1 MSSSQDEVDQL
12 VKNAAKIR
20 KDIDGAARHCSSLE
34 KSLAQLESAKEAVF
48 EEDAPVAMALLVGYI
63 KHIESLY
70 ILVQDKKKRGASQVE
85 IVETSM
91 LLMNAS
97 KSYSRE
103 VLSHFESLR
112 DKAKDV
118 MDKSSEVRW
127 VTGRGRAWFAD
138 HPNCLI

>member
-1 MSSSQDEVDQL
+1 M
-12 VKNAAKIR
+12 
-20 KDIDGAARHCSSLE
+20 
-34 KSLAQLESAKEAVF
+34 F

-118 MDKSSEVRW
+118 MDKSSEVRC